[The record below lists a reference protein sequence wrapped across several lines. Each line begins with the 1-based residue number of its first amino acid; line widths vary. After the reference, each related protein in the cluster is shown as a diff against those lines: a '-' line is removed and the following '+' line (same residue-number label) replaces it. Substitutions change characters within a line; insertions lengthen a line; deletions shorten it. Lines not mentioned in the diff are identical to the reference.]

1 MQTTLNI
8 ILVLCFLWCYND
20 KTATENPFGYDL
32 DMSSSGF
39 FTALKTSCAPQ
50 LCCSW
55 EKRKHESVCKVTALK
70 RVTDGTRAMPAWSL
84 TSQLTPLAGSRPVLV
99 LKTSNLWSQQFQT
112 LTFLCQTVLQGLK
125 SDGRGHFLGCCID
138 PEWGT
143 LGHRIP
149 QPGHPKGAHRQFP
162 LSAMMTPPA
171 WPCLYLTEQQ
181 QEIIL

>member
-125 SDGRGHFLGCCID
+125 SDNQMGGGISWAAVL
-138 PEWGT
+138 T
-143 LGHRIP
+143 LSEGPLATGSPSQVTLRELTGSSHSVP
-149 QPGHPKGAHRQFP
+149 WWHHLPGLAF
-162 LSAMMTPPA
+162 
-171 WPCLYLTEQQ
+171 
-181 QEIIL
+181 I